1 VKQRILRPSV
11 VELPGVERN
20 RLEAR
25 VVHADQLVEPRGTA
39 ELPVALVLRLA
50 EVHAGDAA
58 AEAPR
63 EPPRRAAVAGSGI
76 DDPALATE
84 APQTASHR
92 RNRTLLR
99 DVYRLVPGFVE
110 TDMDILAAPD
120 VVVEIVGVVAVVV
133 IACRLHDCRVPRAHD
148 DSSSVLRYF
157 FSAT

>member
-84 APQTASHR
+84 APQTAGHR
-92 RNRTLLR
+92 RNGTLRR
-99 DVYRLVPGFVE
+99 DVERLVLGFVGAGLAL
-110 TDMDILAAPD
+110 LAAPA
-120 VVVEIVGVVAVVV
+120 VGVDNVG
-133 IACRLHDCRVPRAHD
+133 
-148 DSSSVLRYF
+148 
-157 FSAT
+157 